1 MHLSLAGALP
11 MWPLRRMLSTTASAA
26 VTSQPLPLVSPAPPP
41 PPPPSSALSWRG
53 LSLPADVRPSRQPGG
68 GWQAPALSARAVA
81 RLRKHTIFLRAAG
94 AAAPDW
100 TALDAAAWRPGRVIS
115 LIIGASYG
123 QVQEPEIT
131 AFFQR
136 VNSPDFQRVPG
147 VLREVGATYRGTDPE
162 GVARWVAIE
171 HHAKQD
177 GALAQPLRTPNT
189 YAKIASI
196 ACPALVIAAGADLY
210 APPPLMRLW
219 AAHLAGH
226 EWHELPYAGHAIN
239 WEEPAAFNALVL
251 GFLGRGAKA

>member
-1 MHLSLAGALP
+1 M
-11 MWPLRRMLSTTASAA
+11 
-26 VTSQPLPLVSPAPPP
+26 
-41 PPPPSSALSWRG
+41 
-53 LSLPADVRPSRQPGG
+53 
-68 GWQAPALSARAVA
+68 
-81 RLRKHTIFLRAAG
+81 
-94 AAAPDW
+94 
-100 TALDAAAWRPGRVIS
+100 
-115 LIIGASYG
+115 
-123 QVQEPEIT
+123 
-131 AFFQR
+131 
-136 VNSPDFQRVPG
+136 NSPDFQRVPG
-147 VLREVGATYRGTDPE
+147 VLREVGATYLGTDPE
-162 GVARWVAIE
+162 GVARWIAIE